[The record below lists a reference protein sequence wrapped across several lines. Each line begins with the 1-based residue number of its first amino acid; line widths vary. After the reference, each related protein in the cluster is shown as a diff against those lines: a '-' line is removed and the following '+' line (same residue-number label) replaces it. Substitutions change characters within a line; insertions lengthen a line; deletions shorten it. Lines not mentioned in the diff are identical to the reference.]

1 MAKKKDDLKDITFI
15 DVPPMPLREEVVKKF
30 YNTKSPVVLME
41 VPRIPSLTET
51 DYKALAFDILTKKF
65 DITLGDWNDQIKG
78 IFVSETTENH
88 RARDIE
94 TCGEMISDYE
104 EDVFRKAGIE

>member
-1 MAKKKDDLKDITFI
+1 MAEKKDNLKDITLI
-15 DVPPMPLREEVVKKF
+15 EVPPGMLPREEVIKKF
-30 YNTKSPVVLME
+30 FETKSPVMLT
-41 VPRIPSLTET
+41 PGIAPLTEK

-94 TCGEMISDYE
+94 VCGEMISDYE